1 MHIPRPPPKVKNFT
15 SACATAW
22 TWRLFCRPHQ
32 GTACNYKG
40 LYSNTSIN
48 TQGVALQKRKQIT
61 LQCSGTAE
69 WKGLTSKAVCLRA
82 WVTHADSWGMHAA
95 AQPGCAPQI
104 QKAAS
109 ALSLGALGCP
119 LLSLSL
125 TASDEPHNTH
135 ITLLQ
140 QPQLFS
146 PHLNCTW
153 PLAHPAWLS
162 TSLVT
167 KADVRSVCF
176 FFLSK
181 LLTLGQQLAALFTT
195 SQCEGQ
201 EWGRFAFQE
210 SHFFPMK
217 SMHNPNTQ
225 CMLSTTDKSFPWY
238 VVCINTLFLP
248 LPVQLLPSTAT

>member
-167 KADVRSVCF
+167 KADIRSVCF
-176 FFLSK
+176 SSFPNSWLWGSS
-181 LLTLGQQLAALFTT
+181 LLHYLRRRSAKARN
-195 SQCEGQ
+195 EG
-201 EWGRFAFQE
+201 GLHSRRAI
-210 SHFFPMK
+210 
-217 SMHNPNTQ
+217 
-225 CMLSTTDKSFPWY
+225 SFPWKVCTILTPSVCFLLQTNHFHDTWY
-238 VVCINTLFLP
+238 V
-248 LPVQLLPSTAT
+248 